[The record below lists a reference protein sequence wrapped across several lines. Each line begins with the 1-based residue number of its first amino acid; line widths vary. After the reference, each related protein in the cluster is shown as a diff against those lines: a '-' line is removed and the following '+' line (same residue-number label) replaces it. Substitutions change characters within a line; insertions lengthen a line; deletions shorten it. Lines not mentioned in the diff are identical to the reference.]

1 MQATTGMEPHFDSLD
16 DTSLKDMTLKVGDS
30 FKTWNSGTLPALPS
44 DPAPVPPAT
53 SEAPVV
59 TNTVVATNK

>member
-44 DPAPVPPAT
+44 DPVPVPPA
-53 SEAPVV
+53 SSAIPAAS
-59 TNTVVATNK
+59 NSVVAANN